1 MGAQI
6 IAGAARV
13 ASTTCVW
20 LQLVAEFDRR
30 LAYEYYYGIN
40 STAHFL
46 SWAAGVGPG
55 AAREHVR
62 VARVLPDM
70 PLVGEAFAAGQL
82 SYSKVRECTR
92 VAGQVDEAELVEIAR
107 GMTAAQLEAAIRE
120 FRRGRADRVVQQHR
134 RSLDYRVE
142 DDGTVILRA
151 ELPAEEAAVVL
162 AALERAIDLD
172 RRAHTRADSTDEPGE
187 TADAE
192 PAADERGGIDTAD
205 RPTTK
210 TSKAEPV
217 PRFSKVDALVE
228 IARAYCE
235 AAPSDVSGEDHDV
248 VVVHV
253 PAETFIE
260 GAHPLGSPA
269 GNVPAGTAA
278 AATPTPEADVDL
290 DAGPARL
297 DCQTDLPAGGAL
309 DSGAPDCPAPAIG
322 GPNVPAGTPRS
333 DAPVPRSSSMPLP
346 LPRLVP
352 SQAAR
357 ITGLSAVTAQTAQ
370 RIACTG
376 RIQLAT
382 LSQAGEVLNLGRTR
396 RLVSPAQ
403 RRALMVRDRGCCQFP
418 GCTRR
423 RRLHAHH
430 RIAWSRGGATDLD
443 NLILLCQHH
452 HTLVHEASI
461 TITRIAPSEGGG
473 ASEWRFTRIGG
484 VPITAQQQ
492 RERNRA
498 FRRDEDDEELLLSD
512 LLGDLEGIEDY
523 FDPRAEIAFPTW
535 GGERDTRGAGRDALW
550 HAATDPFFERGDT
563 DPHSP
568 DAEPGDDGDIAS
580 DTDSDIDTERD
591 PGNAERP
598 HVRSADVRPASARA
612 EEVRAA
618 DVQAEAVRPD
628 SEKAPR
634 EHVPAGTHIRL
645 IGPPLRYFG

>member
-1 MGAQI
+1 MSVAALAQVEELIDDGRPPERPGGWARSENEALGGQI

-20 LQLVAEFDRR
+20 LMLVAEFDRR
-30 LAYEYYYGIN
+30 EAYDYYYGID

-46 SWAAGVGPG
+46 SWAAGVGRG

-62 VARVLPDM
+62 VARTLTEM
-70 PLVGEAFAAGQL
+70 PLVREAFAAGQL

-92 VAGQVDEAELVEIAR
+92 VVGLVDEAELVEVAR

-120 FRRGRADRVVQQHR
+120 FRRGRSDRVAQQHR
-134 RSLDYRVE
+134 RSLDYRIE
-142 DDGTVILRA
+142 DDGTVIVRA

-172 RRAHTRADSTDEPGE
+172 RAAHQRDGARSGDDAERADINDAPQTDVTDVTDVTDARSAKSEPE
-187 TADAE
+187 
-192 PAADERGGIDTAD
+192 
-205 RPTTK
+205 
-210 TSKAEPV
+210 AEPV
-217 PRFSKVDALVE
+217 PRLSKVDALVE

-269 GNVPAGTAA
+269 AAVPAGTAA
-278 AATPTPEADVDL
+278 AATPTPEADADL
-290 DAGPARL
+290 
-297 DCQTDLPAGGAL
+297 
-309 DSGAPDCPAPAIG
+309 APDCPAPATG
-322 GPNVPAGTPRS
+322 VPNGPAGTPRA
-333 DAPVPRSSSMPLP
+333 DAPVPRSSPVPLP

-376 RIQLAT
+376 RIQIAT

-550 HAATDPFFERGDT
+550 HAATDTFYGHD
-563 DPHSP
+563 S
-568 DAEPGDDGDIAS
+568 PGDG
-580 DTDSDIDTERD
+580 
-591 PGNAERP
+591 
-598 HVRSADVRPASARA
+598 
-612 EEVRAA
+612 AA
-618 DVQAEAVRPD
+618 DHGTDISASTIADNDEHTELPAADRTADLPAAETA
-628 SEKAPR
+628 SSS
-634 EHVPAGTHIRL
+634 VPAGTRFDL
-645 IGPPLRYFG
+645 FGMNYIYR